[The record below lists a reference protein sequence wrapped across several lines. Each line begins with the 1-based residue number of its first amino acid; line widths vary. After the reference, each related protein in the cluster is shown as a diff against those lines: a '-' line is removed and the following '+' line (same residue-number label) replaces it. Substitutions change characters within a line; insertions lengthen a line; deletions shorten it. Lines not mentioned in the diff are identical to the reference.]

1 MGATIVKKRS
11 QQWAVPQHTTTTSHS
26 DLAGVEKFAHEPLE
40 LEPNERKGFD
50 LRMQDGFGY
59 FAIQSPDDAPQT
71 RAELILNFSQSP
83 I

>member
-1 MGATIVKKRS
+1 
-11 QQWAVPQHTTTTSHS
+11 
-26 DLAGVEKFAHEPLE
+26 
-40 LEPNERKGFD
+40 
-50 LRMQDGFGY
+50 MQDGFGY